1 MHKSSLDNPA
11 LNASTA
17 TPSTGQDR
25 SVQRRPIIS
34 GPQQTPNTLQP
45 GVMQQTT
52 NVSMQAIRPNLQQ
65 VSNAQ
70 QNTNPMQQINLNF
83 PPNQD
88 QIANIIQGQHG
99 MVFTNNRI
107 PISSAS
113 PRITRHSQASVLKH
127 NPSQTQPIMP
137 NSGTIGLQNVSG
149 LSMNLT
155 TSARAPQG
163 GVMQTASTPSQVT
176 SLINNPI
183 YGAHTDANANIP
195 YRNLVTS
202 PNIASRPP
210 PIGMH
215 VNQQQSTFETI
226 SNAPSIQHFNSPILQ
241 QQNTSLMLQ
250 SNRMGTTTVSND
262 LQSNQN
268 RPVRPNMPLSLSPV
282 TLQDNVSQQQRQSVS
297 ITPSSNSTQSIQ
309 NSAQTVSHS
318 TIRSST
324 TSPAVQQQVPGHL
337 SHRNVQKSNVQ
348 GSSPSISSKSL
359 LKAPLYSYTSSRS
372 SHKISKLSHKST
384 QNISNLSPQDLEAA
398 QAATDAA
405 NVLVMSSR
413 QRADPQRS
421 MNIDHNVINQ
431 YSELNGN
438 SNSLN
443 KIENSQ
449 RNMRFVGNLPM
460 DYSTSNVI
468 NDETKE
474 EIGLTPHNRGHKMK
488 NRAAALD
495 SGVRLRAPYGYQEDL
510 GLVDIP
516 NGSRRH
522 IIYRINKSEAESMTE
537 FYGEA
542 IDNPYKD
549 IDVKE
554 ILSPLKKPEDAVRRS
569 DYLRILKNQHL
580 EHSAII
586 LRNKIEKENI
596 YRRNMVKLMDT
607 LQGDDVMYQDLDFR
621 LNPPQETVS
630 TRVIK
635 AEEVEGGLGFGVLN
649 VGLQGSDR
657 SKGKLAQET
666 KDQGLEV
673 LIHVRNQLQVQ
684 LECCNEVLRSY
695 TQIREAVLGVIRRRN
710 QVYKKLREIDKQRRI
725 EEGRESERTEAYLGQ
740 GK

>member
-11 LNASTA
+11 LNTSTTTSA
-17 TPSTGQDR
+17 TGQDR
-25 SVQRRPIIS
+25 SAAQRRPIIS
-34 GPQQTPNTLQP
+34 GPQQTPATLQP

-52 NVSMQAIRPNLQQ
+52 NVSMQAIRPNLQA
-65 VSNAQ
+65 SNAQ
-70 QNTNPMQQINLNF
+70 QNTNPMQQMNLNF

-88 QIANIIQGQHG
+88 HIIQGQHS

-107 PISSAS
+107 AIPNAS

-127 NPSQTQPIMP
+127 NSPQAQPIIS

-149 LSMNLT
+149 ISMNLT
-155 TSARAPQG
+155 TSARTPQG

-215 VNQQQSTFETI
+215 VNQQSTFETI

-250 SNRMGTTTVSND
+250 PTRTTVTND
-262 LQSNQN
+262 LQSNQS

-282 TLQDNVSQQQRQSVS
+282 TLQDNVSQQRQSVS
-297 ITPSSNSTQSIQ
+297 ITPSSNPSQPIMQ
-309 NSAQTVSHS
+309 NAAQTVSHS

-324 TSPAVQQQVPGHL
+324 AASPTVQQVSGHL
-337 SHRNVQKSNVQ
+337 SHRNVQKGNV
-348 GSSPSISSKSL
+348 SPSISSKSL
-359 LKAPLYSYTSSRS
+359 LKTPLYSHTSSRS
-372 SHKISKLSHKST
+372 SHKISKLSHKPT

-398 QAATDAA
+398 QAAADAA

-438 SNSLN
+438 NNSLN
-443 KIENSQ
+443 KVENSQ

-460 DYSTSNVI
+460 DYSTSNII

-522 IIYRINKSEAESMTE
+522 IIYRINKSEVENMTE

-554 ILSPLKKPEDAVRRS
+554 ILSPLKKPEDAVRKS
-569 DYLRILKNQHL
+569 DYLHILKNQHL
-580 EHSAII
+580 EYSAII

-684 LECCNEVLRSY
+684 LECSNEVLRSY

-710 QVYKKLREIDKQRRI
+710 QVYKKIREIDKQRRI
-725 EEGRESERTEAYLGQ
+725 EEGRENERERTEAYSGQ